1 MIIYEVNSE
10 VAESHFESYLE
21 WLNSHILEMLK
32 LNGFVKADLFE
43 ALEEYD
49 DEGKIML
56 MVHYYITNENAL
68 NAYFENDAPKMQK
81 KIPESFV
88 EHVSIWRRVLNSID
102 TIGGES
108 NKNG

>member
-1 MIIYEVNSE
+1 MIIYEVNLE
-10 VAESHFESYLE
+10 VDESHFESYLE
-21 WLNSHILEMLK
+21 WLNGHITEMLK
-32 LNGFVKADLFE
+32 LNGFIKAELFE

-49 DEGKIML
+49 DEGKIMF
-56 MVHYYITNENAL
+56 MVHYYITDEDTL
-68 NAYFENDAPKMQK
+68 NSYFKNDAPRMQK
-81 KIPESFV
+81 QMPESFH